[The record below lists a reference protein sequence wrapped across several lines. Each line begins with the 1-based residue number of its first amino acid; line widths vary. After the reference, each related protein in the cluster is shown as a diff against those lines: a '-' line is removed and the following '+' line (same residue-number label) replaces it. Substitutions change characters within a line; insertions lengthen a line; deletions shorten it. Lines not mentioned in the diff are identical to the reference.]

1 MEQNDNSL
9 TLILVVVLVL
19 GFVTS
24 IVGRIPILFLNF
36 DSIQFYYTIYPI
48 FTIIS
53 IIIHPVLV
61 FVVFYRLGKNFDLK
75 LNLSSSI
82 IRLLI
87 GSYIGHFLASNI
99 VQFIYGFEDTWEIL
113 SFLIGSI
120 ISLGFLSSFFVA
132 FSALAI
138 AYLKQNNHSVVQT

>member
-138 AYLKQNNHSVVQT
+138 AYLKQNNLSVV